1 MKIEQNK
8 ATARHFLD
16 AAVADDQSALKA
28 FLTANFVAHQARGSQ
43 NREAFAQHLDEYRM
57 GFTDSYFAVQEQVAE
72 GDTVV
77 TRAIWHAVH
86 TGDFQGVLPTG
97 KQIAIRAVLFLRFED
112 SKIAEYRGLFDEMG
126 MMQQLGLIPHAEQ
139 S

>member
-1 MKIEQNK
+1 MHLIGPGDELSVEQ
-8 ATARHFLD
+8 HC
-16 AAVADDQSALKA
+16 
-28 FLTANFVAHQARGSQ
+28 
-43 NREAFAQHLDEYRM
+43 REFQRLPVLDESCTHQRLGLEM
-57 GFTDSYFAVQEQVAE
+57 QEQVAE

-86 TGDFQGVLPTG
+86 TGDFQGVPPTG

-112 SKIAEYRGLFDEMG
+112 SKIAEYRGLFDQMG